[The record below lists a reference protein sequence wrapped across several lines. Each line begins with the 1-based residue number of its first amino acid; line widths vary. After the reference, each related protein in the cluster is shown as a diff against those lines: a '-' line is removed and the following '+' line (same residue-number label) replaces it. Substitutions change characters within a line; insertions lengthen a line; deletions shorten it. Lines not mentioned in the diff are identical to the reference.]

1 LSAAPLDD
9 GPATPAVAPSALW
22 RRYWSPRYWPTWLL
36 AGWMWITAQLP
47 WRATIGL
54 HAFLG
59 RALSFLLVKQKRTVR
74 RNLEI
79 CFPALPEA
87 EVARL
92 IRQHF
97 ENISACLAEMAL
109 GWFGNPRRRAQLFD
123 IAGEEHLQAALAK
136 GHGIILL
143 SGHFTPIE
151 ICVPVVKTL
160 VPLFAFMYRPR
171 RNALMNELQSLGRH
185 KAAHVTF
192 ANDDVRGMVRA
203 LRTNGTVWY
212 APDQA
217 SRARSAELLP
227 FFGEPAMTSTALS
240 RVAKA
245 SGAAVV
251 PFFFRRRRD
260 GYSLR
265 FEPALADFPTADVV
279 ADTIRVFGII
289 ERFVRECPEQYMWN
303 HRKFKG
309 RAAHLPDAYGDRE
322 GS

>member
-1 LSAAPLDD
+1 M
-9 GPATPAVAPSALW
+9 
-22 RRYWSPRYWPTWLL
+22 WL
-36 AGWMWITAQLP
+36 TAQLP

-59 RALSFLLVKQKRTVR
+59 RALSFLLVRQKHTVR

-87 EVARL
+87 ERARL
-92 IRQHF
+92 MRRHF
-97 ENISACLAEMAL
+97 ENIAVCLAEMAI
-109 GWFGNPRRRAQLFD
+109 GWFGDQRRHAWLFD
-123 IAGEEHLQAALAK
+123 ITGEEHLQAALAK
-136 GHGIILL
+136 RQGVILL

-171 RNALMNELQSLGRH
+171 RNALLNELQNLGRK

-203 LRTNGTVWY
+203 LRSNATVWY

-217 SRARSAELLP
+217 TRARSAELLP

-251 PFFFRRRRD
+251 PFFFWRRRD

-265 FEPALADFPTADVV
+265 FEPALADFPTSDVL
-279 ADTIRVFGII
+279 ADTTRVFGII

>member
-1 LSAAPLDD
+1 MEGEPLAP
-9 GPATPAVAPSALW
+9 PAVPKGLW
-22 RRYWSPRYWPTWLL
+22 RRYWTPRYWPTWLL
-36 AGWMWITAQLP
+36 AAWMWLTARLP
-47 WRATIGL
+47 WRAAIGL

-59 RALSFLLVKQKRTVR
+59 GALSFLLRRQQRTVR

-79 CFPALPEA
+79 CFPGLPEA

-92 IRQHF
+92 IRRHF
-97 ENISACLAEMAL
+97 ENITISIAEMAFT
-109 GWFGNPRRRAQLFD
+109 WFGNPRRVASLFD
-123 IAGEEHLQAALAK
+123 VTGEEHLQAALAK
-136 GHGIILL
+136 GGGVILL

-151 ICVPVVKTL
+151 ICVPVVKAL

-171 RNALMNELQSLGRH
+171 RNALLNELQSLGRQR
-185 KAAHVTF
+185 AAHVTF
-192 ANDDVRGMVRA
+192 ANDDVRGMLRA
-203 LRTNGTVWY
+203 LRTNATVWY

-251 PFFFRRRRD
+251 PFFFRRNRD

-265 FEPALADFPTADVV
+265 FEPALVDFPTADVV
-279 ADTIRVFGII
+279 ADTVRVFGII
-289 ERFVRECPEQYMWN
+289 ERFVRESPEQYMWN

-309 RAAHLPDAYGDRE
+309 RAAHLPDAYGDRDPPA
-322 GS
+322 